1 LIKRL
6 VIASSAAAVLVCCS
20 CGTGGGGTGPGAG
33 TPADTVRRIEAA
45 LRDGSPGEY
54 VELLDRDYVFTAHT
68 PDGEREWGRDL
79 DYTLVSALFF
89 QSWGRGC
96 TVGWRDL
103 DEPGEGVTEYTADV
117 TMQIYVT
124 LEGNVRY
131 CAEGS
136 GEMTFRPEGASG
148 TWLVTAWDDD
158 ATGAET
164 TLAGYEPLS
173 WGEIKLLFEEG

>member
-1 LIKRL
+1 LIKRIII
-6 VIASSAAAVLVCCS
+6 VSSAAALVFCS

-33 TPADTVRRIEAA
+33 TLADTVRRIEAA
-45 LRDGSPGEY
+45 LRDGSPGDYLES
-54 VELLDRDYVFTAHT
+54 LASDYVFTAHT
-68 PDGEREWGRDL
+68 ADGEREWGRDL
-79 DYTLVSALFF
+79 DYSMVSALFF

-96 TVGWRDL
+96 TMGWRDL

-117 TMQIYVT
+117 TIQLYVT

-136 GEMTFRPEGASG
+136 GEMAFRLDGASG
-148 TWLVTAWDDD
+148 TWLVAAWDDD
-158 ATGAET
+158 ATGAGT

-173 WGEIKLLFEEG
+173 WGEIKLLFEER

>member
-1 LIKRL
+1 ML
-6 VIASSAAAVLVCCS
+6 VYCS
-20 CGTGGGGTGPGAG
+20 CGTGGGTGPAAG
-33 TPADTVRRIEAA
+33 TPADTVRRIETA
-45 LRDGSPGEY
+45 LRGGSPGDY
-54 VELLDRDYVFTAHT
+54 IELLTGDYVFTAHT
-68 PDGEREWGRDL
+68 ADGERQWDRDL
-79 DYTLVSALFF
+79 DYSMVSALFF

-96 TVGWRDL
+96 TMGWRDL
-103 DEPGEGVTEYTADV
+103 EEPADGVTEYTADV

-136 GEMTFRPEGASG
+136 GEMTFGLDGASG
-148 TWLVTAWDDD
+148 TWSVTAWDDD
-158 ATGAET
+158 ATGAGT